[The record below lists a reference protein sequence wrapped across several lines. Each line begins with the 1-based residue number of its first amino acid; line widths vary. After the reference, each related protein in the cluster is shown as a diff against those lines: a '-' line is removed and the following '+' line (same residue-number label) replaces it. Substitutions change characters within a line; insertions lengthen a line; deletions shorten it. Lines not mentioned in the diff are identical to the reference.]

1 MKPIILFVSSNDGS
15 DMRINKEVETL
26 SRTSRIIFLG
36 VGPEDNCYVK
46 KSCSM
51 TVLINGRRN
60 TMMTQIRLVYA
71 FAGIIFKNKIASI
84 HIINEQ
90 LLIFFYPFLFG
101 KHVVLDLFDSI
112 FLRWN
117 KPGNRWIMLKKI
129 VYLPVNKILV
139 TDTNRLNLMPDFI
152 RKKCLVLPNYPHSYK
167 FEIKQKSIDKLT
179 ILYNG
184 WMGLHRGTE
193 VVEGLLKT
201 RLPLRVIMAGWFS
214 DDYTRGLPGKYSESI
229 EFLGVLPQEE
239 ASRIAAKEA
248 DYILCVYEPINENT
262 INASPNKIYDA
273 IQTDTPVIIN
283 QEVKVSGFVNE
294 YALGIVIPTYY
305 VADFHQLYFQLAA
318 RKNSF
323 GFSTELKKK
332 YSWENVED
340 VLLEAHSC
348 R

>member
-1 MKPIILFVSSNDGS
+1 MILYVSSNDGS

-26 SRTSRIIFLG
+26 SRAAQITFLG
-36 VGPEDNCYVK
+36 VGTGDNCYVK
-46 KSCSM
+46 QYCSR

-60 TMMTQIRLVYA
+60 TMVTQIRLVYA
-71 FAGIIFKNKIASI
+71 FTGIIFKNKITSI

-90 LLIFFYPFLFG
+90 LLIFFYPFLFR
-101 KHVVLDLFDSI
+101 KSVVLDLFDSI

-117 KPGNRWIMLKKI
+117 KPGNKWVLLKKI
-129 VYLPVNKILV
+129 AYLPVKRILV
-139 TDTNRLNLMPDFI
+139 TDNNRQNLMPDFV
-152 RKKCLVLPNYPHSYK
+152 RKKCLVLPNYPHSFK
-167 FEIKQKSIDKLT
+167 SEIKQKTTDKLT

-201 RLPLRVIMAGWFS
+201 GLPVRVIMAGWFS
-214 DDYTRGLPGKYSESI
+214 DDYTRELPGKYNESI
-229 EFLGVLPQEE
+229 EFLGVLPQAETH
-239 ASRIAAKEA
+239 RIAAEEA
-248 DYILCVYEPINENT
+248 DYIMCVYEPINENN

-283 QEVKVSGFVNE
+283 QEVKVSSFVNE
-294 YALGIVIPTYY
+294 HSLGIVIPTYSI
-305 VADFHQLYFQLAA
+305 ADFHQLYFQLAD

-323 GFSTELKKK
+323 GFSPELKKK